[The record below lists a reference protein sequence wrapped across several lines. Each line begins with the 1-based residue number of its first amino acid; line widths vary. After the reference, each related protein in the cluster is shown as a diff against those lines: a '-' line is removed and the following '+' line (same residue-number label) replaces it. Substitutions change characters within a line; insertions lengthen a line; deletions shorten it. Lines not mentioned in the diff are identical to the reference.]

1 MGMHHCDGWAA
12 YTLVSGGNA
21 TPLEASFMW
30 LGGWRPTSA
39 LLLVYSLMGVQ
50 LENEIL
56 HFRDGVRGVLEKSSA
71 ILSERQLTNLKNVQK
86 YTRQTEKK
94 LSTKL
99 ATLQVP

>member
-1 MGMHHCDGWAA
+1 
-12 YTLVSGGNA
+12 
-21 TPLEASFMW
+21 MW

-50 LENEIL
+50 LEDEIL
-56 HFRDGVRGVLEKSSA
+56 RFKDGVRGELDNSSA

-94 LSTKL
+94 LSARL
-99 ATLQVP
+99 ASLQVP

>member
-1 MGMHHCDGWAA
+1 VTDGLLA

-21 TPLEASFMW
+21 TPLETSFMW

-56 HFRDGVRGVLEKSSA
+56 HFRDGVRGVLETSSA

-99 ATLQVP
+99 ATLQVS